1 MNDQV
6 PEERPSI
13 FDSQTRSVLLIAIL
27 GFVVMGVGAFCL
39 GIYPNM
45 VRRAE
50 QARREQMRANLK
62 QIGIALHNYHQA
74 QPSQNE
80 NAAPEG
86 K

>member
-1 MNDQV
+1 MNDQL

-13 FDSQTRSVLLIAIL
+13 FDSQSRNVLLIALL
-27 GFVVMGVGAFCL
+27 GFAVMGAGGFYL
-39 GIYPNM
+39 GVYPNM

-74 QPSQNE
+74 QSSQTE
-80 NAAPEG
+80 RTAPED